1 MKVRQFDWGA
11 ALQACFCHVRCAAG
25 LTVVG
30 VPGLQVRNDKARRFL
45 MNMRRKPGVN
55 FEQFFPRADRAAL
68 RLLRRML
75 AFDPAERPSSEEALA
90 DPYFAGLSQP
100 GREPSAQPVS
110 KLSFDFERR
119 KLSTDE
125 VRGCLS
131 QREWDRR
138 GECRTVKTGLSIAA
152 TMQHRSPM
160 ITCRSCPLH
169 ADCSSWLACKTSCKA
184 SATESATRTLDFDEG
199 LWWCRCGS

>member
-1 MKVRQFDWGA
+1 M
-11 ALQACFCHVRCAAG
+11 
-25 LTVVG
+25 
-30 VPGLQVRNDKARRFL
+30 RNEKARRFL

-55 FEQFFPRADRAAL
+55 LEQYFPRADRGAL
-68 RLLRRML
+68 RLLKRML

-125 VRGCLS
+125 VQPLAQPSYIVTPLQLQHCCHQS
-131 QREWDRR
+131 
-138 GECRTVKTGLSIAA
+138 GLMIA
-152 TMQHRSPM
+152 
-160 ITCRSCPLH
+160 
-169 ADCSSWLACKTSCKA
+169 KA
-184 SATESATRTLDFDEG
+184 VAQNAPQK
-199 LWWCRCGS
+199 